1 MGMNMKKLALLLVLV
16 PGWVLAQNA
25 PPFDPSEMPS
35 GADMQGMMQEMQEMQ
50 VCMASIDQAEL
61 ERFQQQ
67 AQAMSDEIDALCNSG
82 NGGEALDKALAF
94 SRQMRDEPVMQQL
107 MGCTAG
113 AGNMLAQWM
122 PVFSTPEIEASVA
135 AGDYDI
141 CSE

>member
-16 PGWVLAQNA
+16 PSWLLAQNTL
-25 PPFDPSEMPS
+25 PFDPSEMPS
-35 GADMQGMMQEMQEMQ
+35 GADMQGMMLQMQEMQ

-82 NGGEALDKALAF
+82 DGEEALTKALAF
-94 SRQMRDEPVMQQL
+94 SQQMRDEPVMQQL
-107 MGCTAG
+107 MDCASG
-113 AGNMLAQWM
+113 ANNILSQWM
-122 PVFSTPEIEASVA
+122 PTFSTPEIEASVA

>member
-1 MGMNMKKLALLLVLV
+1 MNMKKLALLLVLV

-35 GADMQGMMQEMQEMQ
+35 GADMQGMMQQMQEMQ
-50 VCMASIDQAEL
+50 VCMASLDQGEL
-61 ERFQQQ
+61 EVIQQRG
-67 AQAMSDEIDALCNSG
+67 QAMADEIEALCNSG
-82 NGGEALDKALAF
+82 NGGEALNKALAF
-94 SRQMRDEPVMQQL
+94 SRQMLDEPVMQQL
-107 MGCTAG
+107 MDCAAG